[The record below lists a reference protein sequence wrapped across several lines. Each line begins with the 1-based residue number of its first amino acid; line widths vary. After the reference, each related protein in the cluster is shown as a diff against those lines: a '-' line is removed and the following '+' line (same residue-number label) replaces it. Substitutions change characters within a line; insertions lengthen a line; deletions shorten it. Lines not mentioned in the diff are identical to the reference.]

1 MRLGERGGI
10 FLRLLFLVV
19 CLGFLAFLFAVRR
32 PMLRLAGQL
41 WLVYEPEVKTDVII
55 LLGDDNY
62 QGDRA
67 FHAAGLYR
75 AGIAPL
81 VVASG
86 RMLRPYA
93 GMDVMMG
100 RDLESHGVPAA
111 SIVKFAYRGPSTRQ
125 EAEALVNLVARR
137 GWKSVL
143 VVTSDYDARRARF
156 IFGRVFPAAVSV
168 HVSGARD
175 SDFDASRW
183 WETGQ
188 GQRIFLSE
196 LLGYVIAVWELRGK
210 PDARADAA
218 ILVFPPFAVAAPTLP
233 NRPVSPWYCLP
244 YLIGNMPS

>member
-1 MRLGERGGI
+1 VRPGEHGGI
-10 FLRLLFLVV
+10 FLRLLFLIV
-19 CLGFLAFLFAVRR
+19 CLGFLALLFAVRH

-41 WLVYEPEVKTDVII
+41 WLINEPEVKTDVII
-55 LLGDDNY
+55 VLGDDNY

-86 RMLRPYA
+86 RSLRSYA
-93 GMDVMMG
+93 GMDGMME
-100 RDLESHGVPAA
+100 RDLESYGVPAT

-125 EAEALVNLVARR
+125 EAEALAELVARR

-143 VVTSDYDARRARF
+143 LVTSNYDARRARF
-156 IFGRVFPAAVSV
+156 IFGRVFPATVSV
-168 HVSGARD
+168 HASGARD

-183 WETGQ
+183 WETGV

-196 LLGYVIAVWELRGK
+196 LLGYVVAVWELRGK
-210 PDARADAA
+210 SDTRTGAA
-218 ILVFPPFAVAAPTLP
+218 ILFSPSFAPAALTLP
-233 NRPVSPWYCLP
+233 IRQVSTWYCLP
-244 YLIGNMPS
+244 YLIGNMRS